1 MPKFINTELESDSG
15 SELQSNTELELKFE
29 SDFDSEWFFT
39 HMATSWMVA
48 YWLWTSQKNYSHFTH
63 FEQVKKLLVI
73 LLTLNKPKKN

>member
-1 MPKFINTELESDSG
+1 MPKFINTELESESG

-48 YWLWTSQKNYSHFTH
+48 Y
-63 FEQVKKLLVI
+63 
-73 LLTLNKPKKN
+73 